1 MSTTSILGWALL
13 TGRRAVLC
21 GCLVGPLLLHPVHA
35 QSDQKKPCDV
45 DRVKREMTEASPSLM
60 AALFSSFD
68 FVSSRCSSVVQVMRL
83 AGSSPKSGG
92 RKLEDDKKFDPKA
105 AAQER
110 AAALADPAFA
120 VALASELAGEIDPV
134 RRLVREAAMLH
145 DSGHYKARDLLIVQ
159 LRAGGIK

>member
-13 TGRRAVLC
+13 TGRRAVFC
-21 GCLVGPLLLHPVHA
+21 GCLMGPLLLHPVHA
-35 QSDQKKPCDV
+35 QSDQKPCDV

-60 AALFSSFD
+60 AALFAPLD
-68 FVSSRCSSVVQVMRL
+68 FFSSRCSSVVQVMRL

-92 RKLEDDKKFDPKA
+92 RKLEEDKKFDPKA

-110 AAALADPAFA
+110 AAALADLAFA
-120 VALASELAGEIDPV
+120 VALASELAGETDPV

-145 DSGHYKARDLLIVQ
+145 DGGHYKARDLLIVQ
-159 LRAGGIK
+159 LRAGGPK